1 MDIQSALPRDILR
14 TSILS
19 HIKTDNIFI
28 DILLGGLLMTLVN
41 KLIEWI
47 FKINLGTFLV
57 TIQNRFNIM
66 KKNEIL
72 LIRKE
77 FISSSFWDC
86 RVTYPKSILSIFNY
100 INKHNIIK
108 KGTMRHLEHRSAY
121 LNQKDVQYM
130 IETREPVKLTEDIY
144 FAMYWGEDGRLVS
157 DNNKGDR
164 TVEHKYSLYSY
175 SKTMRELMDFLNN
188 CVAEL
193 ETDTINGLSNRPFY
207 FMYDKKEDGQLHFD
221 EYTLDNDRSFD
232 NIFFDQKEELKE
244 RIDYFVNNREWYRKK
259 GIPYTLGLMFSG
271 KPGCGKTSTIK
282 AIAKYTKRHIID
294 VPLTKID
301 NCRDLMNIFYGEEIN
316 GKKIPM
322 NKRIYLFEDIDTIL
336 DVLKEREVKEKDT
349 PVTSADKEEKAML
362 LQALMSKKG
371 LANSEKSKNNN
382 ADKLN
387 LGFFLNLIDGV
398 LETPGRILIISTNY
412 PEKLDRALV
421 RPGRIDMKIHMEK
434 CSRQMIRDIILH
446 YYEEAAEFPFSDTI
460 VEELYNREVT
470 PAELYQICFKYKSIV
485 NFEQDMSGGVGTVFD
500 KYIDRE
506 EETKLQLLGKMIHS
520 IKGGEGIRR
529 RKKSRN
535 NPFGVDNKLL
545 TRGDGE
551 YRDVNVDQIN
561 DKELESGSDY
571 DASKNIRGNS
581 SDSEGDKE

>member
-1 MDIQSALPRDILR
+1 
-14 TSILS
+14 
-19 HIKTDNIFI
+19 
-28 DILLGGLLMTLVN
+28 MTLVN
-41 KLIEWI
+41 KLIEWV
-47 FKINLGTFLV
+47 FKINMVNMLSKV
-57 TIQNRFNIM
+57 QSQFNFM

-108 KGTMRHLEHRSAY
+108 KGTMRHLEHKSAHF
-121 LNQKDVQYM
+121 NQKDVRYM
-130 IETREPVKLTEDIY
+130 IETREPVQLTQDIY
-144 FAMYWGEDGRLVS
+144 FVMYWGEDGRLVS

-175 SKTMRELMDFLNN
+175 KKSMQELMDFLNK
-188 CVAEL
+188 CIDEL

-232 NIFFDQKEELKE
+232 NIFFDQKEDLKE
-244 RIDYFVNNREWYRKK
+244 RIDNFVNNREWYRKK

-336 DVLKEREVKEKDT
+336 DVLKEREVKEKDV
-349 PVTSADKEEKAML
+349 PVTNADKEEKAML

-371 LANSEKSKNNN
+371 VVNSEKGKNNS

-434 CSRQMIRDIILH
+434 CSKEMIGDIIYH
-446 YYEEAAEFPFSDTI
+446 YYEEHLDNQLSENILDG
-460 VEELYNREVT
+460 LYSREVT
-470 PAELYQICFKYKSIV
+470 PAELYQICFKYKNV
-485 NFEQDMSGGVGTVFD
+485 KEFEMDMGGDVGAVFD

-506 EETKLQLLGKMIHS
+506 EEGKLQLMGKIINTS
-520 IKGGEGIRR
+520 KDGEGIRR
-529 RKKSRN
+529 RKRGRN
-535 NPFGVDNKLL
+535 NPFGVNSRLL
-545 TRGDGE
+545 DKDSLE
-551 YRDVNVDQIN
+551 YRDTNVDQIA
-561 DKELESGSDY
+561 DKDTDSDNG
-571 DASKNIRGNS
+571 AGRKIRDIS
-581 SDSEGDKE
+581 SDSENDKE

>member
-41 KLIEWI
+41 KLIEWV
-47 FKINLGTFLV
+47 FKINMTNMLV
-57 TIQNRFNIM
+57 KVQSQFNFM
-66 KKNEIL
+66 KKNEII

-86 RVTYPKSILSIFNY
+86 RVSYPKSILSIFNY

-108 KGTMRHLEHRSAY
+108 KGTMRHLEHKSANM
-121 LNQKDVQYM
+121 NQKDLRYM

-144 FAMYWGEDGRLVS
+144 FVMYWGEDGKLVS

-164 TVEHKYSLYSY
+164 TIEHKYSLYSY
-175 SKTMRELMDFLNN
+175 TKSMQDLMDFLNR
-188 CVAEL
+188 CTDEL

-232 NIFFDQKEELKE
+232 NIFFDQKDDLKE
-244 RIDYFVNNREWYRKK
+244 RIDNFVNNREWYRKK

-336 DVLKEREVKEKDT
+336 DVLKEREVKEKDI
-349 PVTSADKEEKAML
+349 PVTNADKEEKAML

-371 LANSEKSKNNN
+371 VVNSEKGKNNS

-421 RPGRIDMKIHMEK
+421 RPGRIDIKIHMEK
-434 CSRQMIRDIILH
+434 CSKQMIEDIVK
-446 YYEEAAEFPFSDTI
+446 YYYDDNLDKQLSENIIDG
-460 VEELYNREVT
+460 LYSREVT
-470 PAELYQICFKYKSIV
+470 PAELYQICFKYKNICD
-485 NFEQDMSGGVGTVFD
+485 FEADMSGDVGAVFD

-506 EETKLQLLGKMIHS
+506 EETKLQILGKMS
-520 IKGGEGIRR
+520 NTMTSGGGIRR
-529 RKKSRN
+529 RKKGRN
-535 NPFGVDNKLL
+535 NPFGITRDN
-545 TRGDGE
+545 DE
-551 YRDVNVDQIN
+551 YRESNLDHIA
-561 DKELESGSDY
+561 DKDSGSDVS
-571 DASKNIRGNS
+571 AGRNIRFRDNNS
-581 SDSEGDKE
+581 DTETDKE

>member
-1 MDIQSALPRDILR
+1 
-14 TSILS
+14 
-19 HIKTDNIFI
+19 
-28 DILLGGLLMTLVN
+28 MTLVN
-41 KLIEWI
+41 KLIEWV
-47 FKINLGTFLV
+47 FKINMTNMLSKV
-57 TIQNRFNIM
+57 QNKFNFM

-100 INKHNIIK
+100 INKHDIIK

-130 IETREPVKLTEDIY
+130 IETREPVKLAEEIY

-175 SKTMRELMDFLNN
+175 TKTMRELMDFLNS

-193 ETDTINGLSNRPFY
+193 ELDTINGLSNRPFY

-232 NIFFDQKEELKE
+232 NIFFDQKDDLKE
-244 RIDYFVNNREWYRKK
+244 RIDSFVNNREWYRKK

-336 DVLKEREVKEKDT
+336 DVLKEREVKEKDVPAT
-349 PVTSADKEEKAML
+349 NADKEEKAML

-371 LANSEKSKNNN
+371 VVNSEKSKNNS

-434 CSRQMIRDIILH
+434 CSKLMIRDIVQH
-446 YYEEAAEFPFSDTI
+446 YYEDILDEQLSENI
-460 VEELYNREVT
+460 VEGLYSREVT
-470 PAELYQICFKYKSIV
+470 PAELYQICFKYKKIRD
-485 NFEQDMSGGVGTVFD
+485 FEKDMSGDVGILFD

-506 EETKLQLLGKMIHS
+506 EETKLQILGKMS
-520 IKGGEGIRR
+520 NTMTTGQGIRR
-529 RKKSRN
+529 RKKGRN
-535 NPFGVDNKLL
+535 NPFGVNSKLL
-545 TRGDGE
+545 ERDNGE
-551 YRDVNVDQIN
+551 YRESNVDEIY
-561 DKELESGSDY
+561 DKDSGSDL
-571 DASKNIRGNS
+571 SEGRNIKLRDI
-581 SDSEGDKE
+581 SDSENDDDK

>member
-47 FKINLGTFLV
+47 FKINLATFLI
-57 TIQNRFNIM
+57 TIQNRFNFM

-86 RVTYPKSILSIFNY
+86 RVIYPKSILSIFNY
-100 INKHNIIK
+100 INKNNIIK
-108 KGTMRHLEHRSAY
+108 KGTMRHLEHRSAH
-121 LNQKDVQYM
+121 LNTKEVRYM
-130 IETREPVKLTEDIY
+130 IETREPVQLAEDIY
-144 FAMYWGEDGRLVS
+144 FVMYWGEDGRLVS

-175 SKTMRELMDFLNN
+175 KKSMQELMNFLNI
-188 CVAEL
+188 CVDEF
-193 ETDTINGLSNRPFY
+193 ETDTVNSLSNRPSY

-221 EYTLDNDRSFD
+221 EYNLDNDRSFD
-232 NIFFDQKEELKE
+232 NIFFDKKHELKE

-349 PVTSADKEEKAML
+349 QLVNTDKEEKAML
-362 LQALMSKKG
+362 LEVLMSKKG
-371 LANSEKSKNNN
+371 VANSEKNKNNS

-434 CSRQMIRDIILH
+434 CSKQMIRDIIYH
-446 YYEEAAEFPFSDTI
+446 YYDENVEFFLSDNI
-460 VEELYNREVT
+460 VDEFYNRDIT
-470 PAELYQICFKYKSIV
+470 PAELYQICFKYKTIGD
-485 NFEQDMSGGVGTVFD
+485 FDKEMSGNLGTVFD

-506 EETKLQLLGKMIHS
+506 EENTLQLLGKMS
-520 IKGGEGIRR
+520 NFMTGGEGIRR
-529 RKKSRN
+529 RKKGRN
-535 NPFGVDNKLL
+535 NPFGVDSKLL
-545 TRGDGE
+545 TRDDGE
-551 YRDVNVDQIN
+551 YRDVNIDQIDDR
-561 DKELESGSDY
+561 DKDSDSSEFRQQKGGDY
-571 DASKNIRGNS
+571 S
-581 SDSEGDKE
+581 SDSEKE

>member
-41 KLIEWI
+41 KLIEWV
-47 FKINLGTFLV
+47 FKINLATFLA
-57 TIQNRFNIM
+57 TIQNRFNFM

-100 INKHNIIK
+100 INKNNIIK
-108 KGTMRHLEHRSAY
+108 KGTMRHLEHKSAH
-121 LNQKDVQYM
+121 LNTKDVRYM
-130 IETREPVKLTEDIY
+130 IETREPVQLAEDIY
-144 FAMYWGEDGRLVS
+144 FVMYWGEDGRLVS

-175 SKTMRELMDFLNN
+175 KKSMQELMNFLNK
-188 CVAEL
+188 CVE
-193 ETDTINGLSNRPFY
+193 EFEIDTVNSLSNRPFY

-232 NIFFDQKEELKE
+232 NIFFDQKAELKE
-244 RIDYFVNNREWYRKK
+244 RIDYFVNSREWYRKK

-322 NKRIYLFEDIDTIL
+322 SKRIYLFEDIDTIL
-336 DVLKEREVKEKDT
+336 DVLKERDVKEKDT
-349 PVTSADKEEKAML
+349 HVVDVEKEEKAML

-371 LANSEKSKNNN
+371 VANSEKAKNSS

-434 CSRQMIRDIILH
+434 CSKQMIRDIIYH
-446 YYEEAAEFPFSDTI
+446 YYEEDLNELDNPLSNNI
-460 VEELYNREVT
+460 VDELYSKDVT
-470 PAELYQICFKYKSIV
+470 PAELYQICFKYKSLPD
-485 NFEQDMSGGVGTVFD
+485 FEGEMGGNVEVLFN

-506 EETKLQLLGKMIHS
+506 EETALQLLGKMS
-520 IKGGEGIRR
+520 ARANSREGLRR
-529 RKKSRN
+529 RKKNRN
-535 NPFGVDNKLL
+535 NPFGVDSKLL
-545 TRGDGE
+545 YQEGE
-551 YRDVNVDQIN
+551 YRDVNVDEI
-561 DKELESGSDY
+561 DDRELGSD
-571 DASKNIRGNS
+571 DEQDRKIRDSS
-581 SDSEGDKE
+581 SDSEKE